1 MINEMKT
8 RIEDKLLLREFEA
21 ARNMLNAE
29 MKTLNRKQ
37 EAMFSSSCLRCF
49 SFLYVDVS
57 IVE

>member
-37 EAMFSSSCLRCF
+37 EAMLSSSCLRCF